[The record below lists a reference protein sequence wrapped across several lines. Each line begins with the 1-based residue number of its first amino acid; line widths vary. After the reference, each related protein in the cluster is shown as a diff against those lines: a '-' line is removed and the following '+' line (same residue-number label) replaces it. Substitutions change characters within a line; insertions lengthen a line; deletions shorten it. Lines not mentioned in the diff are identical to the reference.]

1 MLVDTHIMFSFM
13 PCKGGV
19 SITHSFYSGRQRE
32 QFPISTETMFLSLNF
47 PNMAY
52 WWWWLKNFFVLKYV
66 WISKEQSQINE
77 RGDEIY
83 IYIYIFIQFYI
94 CYDGFHLSKQQGW
107 LWLQYIFHCLVS
119 TLHASLHRVDFDV
132 RYACSVLSP
141 FYFGFPLK
149 YIQKDSKMMCAVQKL
164 QEQMKSSAFLLMAV
178 TERWWAGHGCRPS
191 VMAGNWSLENRHVF
205 LSSLRELCLLL
216 AFTVC
221 HAAERHGY
229 HFFPSCPSR
238 HISLSHTRHLK
249 EETCHPPLHT

>member
-1 MLVDTHIMFSFM
+1 M
-13 PCKGGV
+13 
-19 SITHSFYSGRQRE
+19 RE
-32 QFPISTETMFLSLNF
+32 EMI
-47 PNMAY
+47 
-52 WWWWLKNFFVLKYV
+52 
-66 WISKEQSQINE
+66 
-77 RGDEIY
+77 
-83 IYIYIFIQFYI
+83 YI